1 VFLYDEQKRGTWSDS
16 EAERLCRAVHK
27 FARTRAHAFDESLM
41 EKANIQMRL
50 LEALKKEFRLTR
62 VLWRQIFDQVAG
74 VDELNM
80 STLRL
85 ENGGLYYS
93 GSLIIYYM
101 YLYLLYRYFVH
112 TSVFLLK

>member
-1 VFLYDEQKRGTWSDS
+1 MILVGVFLYDEQKRGTWSDS

-27 FARTRAHAFDESLM
+27 FARSRAHAFQEALM
-41 EKANIQMRL
+41 EEANTQMRL

-62 VLWRQIFDQVAG
+62 VLWRQIFDVVAG

-85 ENGGLYYS
+85 GTS
-93 GSLIIYYM
+93 G
-101 YLYLLYRYFVH
+101 F
-112 TSVFLLK
+112 